1 FAVVPVLNS
10 LFSALN
16 AEYYAR
22 WYYMPLLIMALLT
35 GWAVENRKEAAAEV
49 RKGAVAVM
57 IVSGVIAIIGVLPAK
72 TEDGTLTVI
81 GALKN
86 YEQLICE
93 IVFTLIMVFFLYMY
107 VAKFSKRSDRFV
119 RFYVV
124 AACVLTAGTM
134 FYTGTFLVD
143 DERKNDFLAQA
154 VFGESPIEADGT
166 FYRIETDEDF
176 YNYSMFW
183 DDVHSIT
190 AFISTIP
197 DSTFSFY
204 RATEVPRKVTSHPYA
219 TRIGFRAILSAR
231 YYLTNTMHSIEH
243 IGHIEDMEDLK
254 GYSQVGTKNGFN
266 IYENENY
273 IPMGFSFD
281 SYITEEEYAAIDA
294 TAQSKDRILPK
305 YLIVSD
311 ADSEQVSKVIPHAE
325 LVAYNMPSI
334 KQFGEICAERRAT
347 ACTDFAAS
355 DRGFTATANLETD
368 NYVFFSVPYEE
379 GFTAYVDGA
388 ETEIVRAQFGFM
400 AVRVPAGIH
409 AIEFKYIPSGL
420 KRGMW
425 LSLAGLVLLIIILIK
440 NCLTLKHDYGKL
452 S

>member
-1 FAVVPVLNS
+1 MSDLKKKLQMGFDAPAPIRKEEFLEHLNIS
-10 LFSALN
+10 ENANKSNLEGFLFSQ
-16 AEYYAR
+16 
-22 WYYMPLLIMALLT
+22 I
-35 GWAVENRKEAAAEV
+35 
-49 RKGAVAVM
+49 
-57 IVSGVIAIIGVLPAK
+57 
-72 TEDGTLTVI
+72 D
-81 GALKN
+81 
-86 YEQLICE
+86 
-93 IVFTLIMVFFLYMY
+93 
-107 VAKFSKRSDRFV
+107 
-119 RFYVV
+119 
-124 AACVLTAGTM
+124 
-134 FYTGTFLVD
+134 
-143 DERKNDFLAQA
+143 
-154 VFGESPIEADGT
+154 
-166 FYRIETDEDF
+166 
-176 YNYSMFW
+176 
-183 DDVHSIT
+183 
-190 AFISTIP
+190 